1 MVVVVLVFCF
11 FKQKTAYD
19 LRISDCSSDVCSSYL
34 TALGGCASVTPCA
47 VPANGTNVPASI
59 AISVGPCFG
68 SCPVYEAKIV
78 ADGIVSFTG
87 TRHTTVLGTRER
99 RAAPDTYHKL
109 EADLASFRPAAGAT
123 TEVPCGAEISA
134 LPSSPITWTSLE
146 GQKAFATHRGGCR
159 EGAGTDLHPALTGLP
174 HQLDTNTQKKQT
186 TRPGVS
192 RG

>member
-1 MVVVVLVFCF
+1 MRRLFKSVLASVV
-11 FKQKTAYD
+11 
-19 LRISDCSSDVCSSYL
+19 L
-34 TALGGCASVTPCA
+34 TALGGCAAVTPGA

-68 SCPVYEAKIV
+68 FCPVYDAKIV

-123 TEVPCGAEISA
+123 TEVPCGAEISDM
-134 LPSSPITWTSLE
+134 PTYTITWTRSEEHTSELQSLMRTSYAVFCL
-146 GQKAFATHRGGCR
+146 K
-159 EGAGTDLHPALTGLP
+159 
-174 HQLDTNTQKKQT
+174 
-186 TRPGVS
+186 
-192 RG
+192 